1 MKLRQIILALLFFT
15 SLMAAAS
22 SDITAKSEL
31 DSVYL
36 LMGKQ
41 TRLHV
46 NVMGPLS
53 ETGGLMAIDSMW
65 KDVEIISMGE
75 PVIEDLGNNRKE
87 LRQDIII
94 QSFDSGMYT
103 LPPVIYMQEGET
115 IFTNRP
121 VLKVLPVAVDSMTT
135 VHDYADVADVDRHFF
150 DYFPDWFTDYG
161 AWILLT
167 LIVIAIC
174 LFVYFKWL
182 RKGKIP
188 LIPAKKPVPPYQLA
202 ISKLEELRNEHLCE
216 RGEEKEYYTRLI
228 DILRI
233 YLDKRF
239 GINAMEMTSTQI
251 KHALRANENTRVPE
265 RYMSRI
271 LEIADFVKF
280 AKVRPLP
287 DDNEQA
293 FRSAI
298 QFVED
303 TKPVETPEE
312 GDTKSPE
319 TNNEKIN

>member
-1 MKLRQIILALLFFT
+1 MKLRQLISIVLL
-15 SLMAAAS
+15 SLGLMTFAAS
-22 SDITAKSEL
+22 EFSAKSEL

-46 NVMGPLS
+46 NVVGPLS
-53 ETGGLMAIDSMW
+53 ETGGIVAIDSMW

-75 PVIEDLGNNRKE
+75 PEINDLGNNRKE

-103 LPPVIYMQEGET
+103 LPPVIYLQEGET

-121 VLKVLPVAVDSMTT
+121 VLKVIPVAVDSMVT
-135 VHDYADVADVDRHFF
+135 VHDYADVADVNRHFF
-150 DYFPDWFTDYG
+150 DYFPDWVTDYG

-167 LIVIAIC
+167 LAVIAIS
-174 LFVYFKWL
+174 LFIYLKWL
-182 RKGKIP
+182 RKGQIP

-202 ISKLEELRNEHLCE
+202 IQRLEELRNEHLCE
-216 RGEEKEYYTRLI
+216 RGEEKEYYTRLT
-228 DILRI
+228 DILRS

-251 KHALRANENTRVPE
+251 KNALRSNEATRLPE
-265 RYMSRI
+265 RYMTRI

-293 FRSAI
+293 FRSAM

-303 TKPVETPEE
+303 TKPEETPATDDSKPIEV
-312 GDTKSPE
+312 
-319 TNNEKIN
+319 NNKID

>member
-1 MKLRQIILALLFFT
+1 MKLRQLISIVLL
-15 SLMAAAS
+15 SLGLMTFAAS
-22 SDITAKSEL
+22 EFSAKSEL

-46 NVMGPLS
+46 NVVGPLS
-53 ETGGLMAIDSMW
+53 ETGGIVAIDSMW

-75 PVIEDLGNNRKE
+75 PKINDLGNNRKE

-94 QSFDSGMYT
+94 QSFDSGMYP
-103 LPPVIYMQEGET
+103 LPPVIYLQEGET

-121 VLKVLPVAVDSMTT
+121 VLKVIPVAVDSMVT
-135 VHDYADVADVDRHFF
+135 VHDYADVADVNRHFF
-150 DYFPDWFTDYG
+150 DYFPDWVTDYG

-167 LIVIAIC
+167 LAVIAIS
-174 LFVYFKWL
+174 LFIYLKWL
-182 RKGKIP
+182 RKGQIP

-202 ISKLEELRNEHLCE
+202 IQRLEELRNEHLCE
-216 RGEEKEYYTRLI
+216 RGEEKEYYTRLT
-228 DILRI
+228 DILRS

-251 KHALRANENTRVPE
+251 KNALRSNEATRLPE
-265 RYMSRI
+265 RYMTRI

-293 FRSAI
+293 FRSAM

-303 TKPVETPEE
+303 TKPEETP
-312 GDTKSPE
+312 DTDDSKPIE
-319 TNNEKIN
+319 VNNKID

>member
-1 MKLRQIILALLFFT
+1 MKLRQLISIVLL
-15 SLMAAAS
+15 SLGLMTFAAS
-22 SDITAKSEL
+22 EFSAKSEL

-46 NVMGPLS
+46 NVVGPLS
-53 ETGGLMAIDSMW
+53 ETGGIVAIDSMW

-75 PVIEDLGNNRKE
+75 PKINDLG
-87 LRQDIII
+87 DIII

-103 LPPVIYMQEGET
+103 LPPVIYLQEGET

-121 VLKVLPVAVDSMTT
+121 VLKVIPVAVDSMVT
-135 VHDYADVADVDRHFF
+135 VHDYADVADVNRHFF
-150 DYFPDWFTDYG
+150 DYFPDWVTDYG

-167 LIVIAIC
+167 LAGIAIS
-174 LFVYFKWL
+174 LFIYLKWL
-182 RKGKIP
+182 RKGQIP

-202 ISKLEELRNEHLCE
+202 IQRLEELRNEHLCE
-216 RGEEKEYYTRLI
+216 RGEEKEYYTRLT
-228 DILRI
+228 DILRS

-251 KHALRANENTRVPE
+251 KNALRSNEATRLPE
-265 RYMSRI
+265 RYMTRI

-293 FRSAI
+293 FRSAM

-303 TKPVETPEE
+303 TKPEETP
-312 GDTKSPE
+312 DTDDSKPIE
-319 TNNEKIN
+319 VNNKID

>member
-1 MKLRQIILALLFFT
+1 MKLRQLISIVLL
-15 SLMAAAS
+15 SLGLMTFAAS
-22 SDITAKSEL
+22 EFSAKSEL

-46 NVMGPLS
+46 NVVGPLS
-53 ETGGLMAIDSMW
+53 ETGGIVAIDSMW

-75 PVIEDLGNNRKE
+75 PKINDLGNNRKE

-103 LPPVIYMQEGET
+103 LPPVIYLQEGET

-121 VLKVLPVAVDSMTT
+121 VLKVIPVAVDSMVT
-135 VHDYADVADVDRHFF
+135 VHDYADVADVNRHFF
-150 DYFPDWFTDYG
+150 DYFPDWVTDYG

-167 LIVIAIC
+167 LAVIAIS
-174 LFVYFKWL
+174 LFIYLKWL
-182 RKGKIP
+182 RKGQIP

-202 ISKLEELRNEHLCE
+202 IQRLEELRNEHLCE
-216 RGEEKEYYTRLI
+216 RGEEKEYYTRLT
-228 DILRI
+228 DILRS

-251 KHALRANENTRVPE
+251 KNALRSNEATRLPE
-265 RYMSRI
+265 RYMTRI

-293 FRSAI
+293 FRSAM

-303 TKPVETPEE
+303 TKPEETP
-312 GDTKSPE
+312 DTDDSKPIE
-319 TNNEKIN
+319 VNNKID